1 MEFEEFDFITTDTPA
16 RPSEPATPLQ
26 RLQYLVDNTPAI
38 IYSTVP
44 SGDFKMTFVSNNAVN
59 VLGYRPEDMLA
70 DPNFWFD
77 HIHPDDAPQ
86 IFSSLAAI
94 FTEGERAYE
103 YRFRAAD
110 GRYLW
115 MHDQLRLV
123 RDEQGAPLE
132 VIGALTD
139 ITDRKLME
147 QALEQ
152 QGEEQRTLIGKL
164 REAHEQLLQAEKMA
178 SIGQLAAGIAHE
190 INNPVGFVNSNMG
203 ALQNYVDTLL
213 GVIDAYQRAAQG
225 QPALQAQVADA
236 ERAADL
242 EFLRE
247 DVTALVKESL
257 DGLKRVRDIVQ
268 SLKDFSHV
276 GETAWQVADV
286 HQGLDSTL
294 NIVANEI
301 KFKANVE
308 KHYGKLPPITCLA
321 SQLNQVFMNLLVNA
335 AQAIRER
342 GIIRIITGTDKDGV
356 WVRIQDNGAGI
367 PAQNLK
373 RIFEPFFTTK
383 AVGSGTGL
391 GLSLA
396 YGIVTKH
403 GGRIDVLSEPGKG
416 TAFTVHLPLVP
427 PEAGEASAA

>member
-1 MEFEEFDFITTDTPA
+1 
-16 RPSEPATPLQ
+16 
-26 RLQYLVDNTPAI
+26 
-38 IYSTVP
+38 
-44 SGDFKMTFVSNNAVN
+44 
-59 VLGYRPEDMLA
+59 
-70 DPNFWFD
+70 
-77 HIHPDDAPQ
+77 
-86 IFSSLAAI
+86 
-94 FTEGERAYE
+94 
-103 YRFRAAD
+103 
-110 GRYLW
+110 

-147 QALEQ
+147 QALER
-152 QGEEQRTLIGKL
+152 QGEEQRSLIGKL

-213 GVIDAYQRAAQG
+213 GVIDGYQQAALG
-225 QPALQAQVADA
+225 QPALQAQLAQA
-236 ERAADL
+236 ERDADL

-294 NIVANEI
+294 TIVANEV
-301 KFKANVE
+301 KFKASVE

-342 GIIRIITGTDKDGV
+342 GIIRIITGTDKDGI
-356 WVRIQDNGAGI
+356 WVRIQDNGGGI

-396 YGIVTKH
+396 YGIITKH

-416 TAFTVHLPLVP
+416 SAFTVHLPIMP
-427 PEAGEASAA
+427 PAAGAEGAASAA